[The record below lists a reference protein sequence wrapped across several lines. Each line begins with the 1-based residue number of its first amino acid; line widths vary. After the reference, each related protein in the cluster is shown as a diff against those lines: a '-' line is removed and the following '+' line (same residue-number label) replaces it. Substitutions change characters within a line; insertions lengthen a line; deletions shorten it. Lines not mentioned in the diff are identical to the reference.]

1 MKSKKIDE
9 YMDTLFDKYHSYKV
23 LFFLIYYDTKC
34 CYLLR

>member
-9 YMDTLFDKYHSYKV
+9 YMDILFDKYHPYKV